1 MKLPPEK
8 SMTATCLPKTGSVD
22 CVGGTS
28 GAMTDDYFLGG
39 VEMIESDPGGGHL
52 PLPRRLSPAGAI
64 VVLQSVN
71 DGCLSIAAA
80 SVNER
85 EIERS

>member
-1 MKLPPEK
+1 MKLPPVK

-22 CVGGTS
+22 FVGGTS

-39 VEMIESDPGGGHL
+39 VEMLEMDPGGGRL
-52 PLPRRLSPAGAI
+52 PPPRRLSPAGAI

-71 DGCLSIAAA
+71 DGCLSIAVA
-80 SVNER
+80 SGNER